1 MQLLKLRNQMKL
13 QIKKTKPNLSEQQLN
28 FMCEL
33 IEINEGKTLTKHLNN
48 ITKQHLFESI
58 K

>member
-13 QIKKTKPNLSEQQLN
+13 QMKKTKPNLSEQQLN

-33 IEINEGKTLTKHLNN
+33 IEINECKTLTKHLIN
-48 ITKQHLFESI
+48 ITKLHLFESI